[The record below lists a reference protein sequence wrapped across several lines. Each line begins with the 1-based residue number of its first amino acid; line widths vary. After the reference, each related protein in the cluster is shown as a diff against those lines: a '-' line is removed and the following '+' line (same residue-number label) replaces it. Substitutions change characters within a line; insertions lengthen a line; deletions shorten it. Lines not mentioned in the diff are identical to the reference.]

1 MVLFT
6 RRIEMTKELFI
17 ETMNALTEQYE
28 HDIKCVRAFQTI
40 LPDTFTGMYDNS
52 RLYTQLVKTLRIQ
65 MDDDT
70 DDSWIDYYVDEL
82 DFGRLWRPGKVVIAG
97 NDIKLG
103 TANDL
108 WNLLT
113 TKGEQNEGS
122 SRDN

>member
-6 RRIEMTKELFI
+6 RRIRMTKELFI
-17 ETMNALTEQYE
+17 ETMNALIEQYE
-28 HDIKCVRAFQTI
+28 HDIECLRAFEVI
-40 LPDTFTGMYDNS
+40 LPNSHISMYDDS
-52 RLYTQLVKTLRIQ
+52 RLYSQIIKMLRIQ

-113 TKGEQNEGS
+113 IKGERNDQP
-122 SRDN
+122 